1 MPKIIIIYDSK
12 TGNTEKMAKAVVEGA
27 TSVKGVDVELHK
39 VGTRFPVSSLDKT
52 DAVVLGSPTN
62 YGNPTPDVREF
73 LTAVADL
80 KKSGRLSLKNK
91 IGGVFGSYGWD
102 GGWVTDSLAATMKTL
117 GIDVIP
123 PIVSAVDQMGAMGAH
138 ISEENLNR
146 CRELG
151 KAVATKLTKF

>member
-1 MPKIIIIYDSK
+1 MPKIVIIYDSK
-12 TGNTEKMAKAVVEGA
+12 SGNTEKMAKAVEEGA

-52 DAVVLGSPTN
+52 DAIVLGSPTI
-62 YGNPTPDVREF
+62 YGNPTPDMRDF

-102 GGWVTDSLAATMKTL
+102 GGWVVDSLAATMKTL
-117 GIDVIP
+117 AIRVIP
-123 PIVSAVDQMGAMGAH
+123 PVVSAVDQMGGMGVR
-138 ISEENLNR
+138 ISEENLNK

-151 KAVATKLTKF
+151 KAVAEKLIKS